1 MTQSHAPS
9 DAAPGAHPPPPSS
22 RATLLDMQGIDI
34 SFGGVPALRGANL
47 SVAAGE
53 VHALIGQNGA
63 GKSTMIKILTGAYR
77 RSGGSVRF
85 EGREI
90 DFRTPKEARE
100 AGISTIYQE
109 INLVPFRSVAEN
121 IFLGREPRRFGLIDW
136 REVQRRASALLESFG
151 LQIDVKKPA
160 GSYSTAIQQMVALAR
175 AVSSDAKMVIM
186 DESTSSLDERE
197 VELLFTVVR
206 KLRDDGR
213 AVIFVSHRLD
223 ELYALC
229 DRVTV
234 MRDGQTVAQ
243 SAMKDIDKRQLVTT
257 MLGRTLAAVVQ
268 DDSTA
273 REANLARRGDKA
285 ISARN
290 LSAHPKVSDV
300 SLDVHAGEAVG
311 LAGLLGSGR
320 TETMRLLFGADPA
333 ERGTLSINGKD
344 VALKSPQDA
353 IARGLAYLTEDRKA
367 EGIVPDLSVRDN
379 LTLVCLRTLSKHGIV
394 DVKQQQAIVDRFIAS
409 LGIKLRSPDQPIRE
423 LSGGNQQKVLLAR
436 WLAAQPSLLL
446 LDEPTRGIDVGAK
459 ADVAKI
465 VRELRDE
472 GMAVLLSASEL
483 EELTA
488 VADRAVVIRD
498 GRTVAELDGA
508 QMSESA
514 IMDAIAY
521 GSAGT
526 SQLVE
531 AAQSAHID
539 DALEGDRHGS

>member
-1 MTQSHAPS
+1 MTQADAHSNAQQSSARAP
-9 DAAPGAHPPPPSS
+9 
-22 RATLLDMQGIDI
+22 LLDMQGIDI
-34 SFGGVPALRGANL
+34 SFGGVPALRGATL
-47 SVAAGE
+47 TVAAGE

-151 LQIDVKKPA
+151 LQIDVRKPA

-197 VELLFTVVR
+197 VELLFSVVR

-243 SAMKDIDKRQLVTT
+243 STMKDIDKRQLVTT

-268 DDSTA
+268 DDSAA

-285 ISARN
+285 ISAHH
-290 LSAHPKVSDV
+290 LAAHPKVSDV

-333 ERGTLSINGKD
+333 ERGALSINGET
-344 VALKSPQDA
+344 VALKSPRDA

-379 LTLVCLRTLSKHGIV
+379 LTLVCLRTLSKHGVV
-394 DVKQQQAIVDRFIAS
+394 DVKKQQAIVERFIAS

-508 QMSESA
+508 HMSESA
-514 IMDAIAY
+514 IMDAIAW

-531 AAQSAHID
+531 AAQSAHIG
-539 DALEGDRHGS
+539 DAPEGGRHGS

>member
-1 MTQSHAPS
+1 MSGQHV
-9 DAAPGAHPPPPSS
+9 
-22 RATLLDMQGIDI
+22 GIG
-34 SFGGVPALRGANL
+34 FGGVPALRSANL

-77 RSGGSVRF
+77 RGSGSVRF
-85 EGREI
+85 EGREV
-90 DFRTPKEARE
+90 DFRTPKQARE

-109 INLVPFRSVAEN
+109 INLVAFRSVAEN

-136 REVQRRASALLESFG
+136 RAVQQRAAALLESFG
-151 LQIDVKKPA
+151 LQIDVKKPV
-160 GSYSTAIQQMVALAR
+160 GRYSTAIQQMVALAR

-206 KLRDDGR
+206 KLRDDCR

-243 SAMKDIDKRQLVTT
+243 STMAEMDKLQLVTT
-257 MLGRTLAAVVQ
+257 MLGRTLA
-268 DDSTA
+268 
-273 REANLARRGDKA
+273 K
-285 ISARN
+285 
-290 LSAHPKVSDV
+290 
-300 SLDVHAGEAVG
+300 
-311 LAGLLGSGR
+311 
-320 TETMRLLFGADPA
+320 
-333 ERGTLSINGKD
+333 NG
-344 VALKSPQDA
+344 V
-353 IARGLAYLTEDRKA
+353 
-367 EGIVPDLSVRDN
+367 
-379 LTLVCLRTLSKHGIV
+379 V
-394 DVKQQQAIVDRFIAS
+394 DVKKQQAIVDRFIAS
-409 LGIKLRSPDQPIRE
+409 LGIKLRSADQPIRE

-436 WLAAQPSLLL
+436 WLAAEPWLLL

-465 VRELRDE
+465 VRELRDA
-472 GMAVLLSASEL
+472 GLAVLLSASEL
-483 EELTA
+483 EEPTA

-498 GRTVAELDGA
+498 GRTVAELNGA
-508 QMSESA
+508 DMSETA

-521 GSAGT
+521 GSEGQ
-526 SQLVE
+526 SQLIE
-531 AAQSAHID
+531 AAQTAHIE
-539 DALEGDRHGS
+539 DALEGDRHGA

>member
-1 MTQSHAPS
+1 MTHADTATQTAGSRP
-9 DAAPGAHPPPPSS
+9 ARPP
-22 RATLLDMQGIDI
+22 LLEMQDIEI
-34 SFGGVPALRGANL
+34 SFGGVPALRGAHL
-47 SVAAGE
+47 SVVAGE

-77 RSGGSVRF
+77 RSGGAVRF

-136 REVQRRASALLESFG
+136 RAVQQRAAALLESFG

-160 GSYSTAIQQMVALAR
+160 GGYSTAIQQMVALAR

-197 VELLFTVVR
+197 VELLFNVVR

-243 SAMKDIDKRQLVTT
+243 SAMAGMDRLQLVTT

-268 DDSTA
+268 DDTAA
-273 REANLARRGDKA
+273 REANLARRGA
-285 ISARN
+285 RTLSAQH
-290 LSAHPKVSDV
+290 LAAHPKVNDV

-333 ERGTLSINGKD
+333 AEGTVEIDGKP

-367 EGIVPDLSVRDN
+367 EGIVPELSVRDN

-394 DVKQQQAIVDRFIAS
+394 DVKRQQAIVERFIAS

-423 LSGGNQQKVLLAR
+423 LSGGNQQKVMLAR
-436 WLAAQPSLLL
+436 WLATQPKLLL

-465 VRELRDE
+465 VRELRDS
-472 GMAVLLSASEL
+472 GLAVLLSASEL

-498 GRTVAELDGA
+498 GRTVAKLDGA
-508 QMSESA
+508 DMSEAS

-521 GSAGT
+521 GSDGP

-531 AAQSAHID
+531 AVSAAHID
-539 DALEGDRHGS
+539 DAVEGDRHGS

>member
-1 MTQSHAPS
+1 
-9 DAAPGAHPPPPSS
+9 
-22 RATLLDMQGIDI
+22 MQGIDI

-136 REVQRRASALLESFG
+136 REIQRRAFALLESFG

-268 DDSTA
+268 DDSAA

-320 TETMRLLFGADPA
+320 TETMRLLFGADPVG
-333 ERGTLSINGKD
+333 RGTLSINGKD

-539 DALEGDRHGS
+539 DALEDDRHG

>member
-1 MTQSHAPS
+1 MTQFHAPS
-9 DAAPGAHPPPPSS
+9 DAAPGAQPPSPSS

-77 RSGGSVRF
+77 RSGGTVRF

-268 DDSTA
+268 DDSAA

-290 LSAHPKVSDV
+290 LSSHPKVSDV

-333 ERGTLSINGKD
+333 ERGTVSINGKD

-367 EGIVPDLSVRDN
+367 EGIVPELSVRDN

-394 DVKQQQAIVDRFIAS
+394 DVKKQQAIVDRFIAS

-465 VRELRDE
+465 VRELRDQ

>member
-1 MTQSHAPS
+1 MPNAP
-9 DAAPGAHPPPPSS
+9 
-22 RATLLDMQGIDI
+22 LLDMQDIDI
-34 SFGGVPALRGANL
+34 AFGGTPALKRARL
-47 SVAAGE
+47 TVAAGE

-63 GKSTMIKILTGAYR
+63 GKSTLIKILTGAYR
-77 RSGGSVRF
+77 KTAGTIRF
-85 EGREI
+85 DGRET

-136 REVQRRASALLESFG
+136 KTVQRRAHELLESFG
-151 LQIDVKKPA
+151 LHIDVKKPVRE
-160 GSYSTAIQQMVALAR
+160 YSTAIQQMVALAR

-206 KLRDDGR
+206 RLRDDGR

-234 MRDGQTVAQ
+234 MRDGQTVAESSMQ
-243 SAMKDIDKRQLVTT
+243 EMDKLKLVTT
-257 MLGRTLAAVVQ
+257 MLGRTLAAVVHE
-268 DDSTA
+268 DDA
-273 REANLARRGDKA
+273 VKEANLAKRGA
-285 ISARN
+285 VALRAQG
-290 LSAHPKVSDV
+290 LSAGAKVTDV
-300 SLDVHAGEAVG
+300 TLDVHAGEAVG

-320 TETMRLLFGADPA
+320 TETMRLLFGADRPSN
-333 ERGTLSINGKD
+333 GTLAVDGAE
-344 VALKSPQDA
+344 VAFKSPKDA
-353 IARGLAYLTEDRKA
+353 IARGIAYLTEDRKA
-367 EGIVPDLSVRDN
+367 EGIVPELSVRDN
-379 LTLVCLRTLSKHGIV
+379 LTLVCLPALTRRGVIDVAKQREIV
-394 DVKQQQAIVDRFIAS
+394 DGFITS

-436 WLAAQPSLLL
+436 WLATNPRLLL

-465 VRELRDE
+465 VRELRDA
-472 GMAVLLSASEL
+472 GLAVLLSASEL

-498 GRTVAELDGA
+498 GETVAQLDGA
-508 QMSESA
+508 QMTETS

-521 GSAGT
+521 GTGEESTLA
-526 SQLVE
+526 S
-531 AAQSAHID
+531 AAQGTES
-539 DALEGDRHGS
+539 

>member
-1 MTQSHAPS
+1 MAQTP
-9 DAAPGAHPPPPSS
+9 
-22 RATLLDMQGIDI
+22 LLDMQDIDI
-34 SFGGVPALRGANL
+34 AFGGVAALKHARL
-47 SVAAGE
+47 TVAAGE

-63 GKSTMIKILTGAYR
+63 GKSTLIKILTGAYR
-77 RSGGSVRF
+77 KSAGTIRF
-85 EGREI
+85 DGREV
-90 DFRTPKEARE
+90 DFRTPKDARE

-136 REVQRRASALLESFG
+136 KKVQQRAAELLESFG
-151 LQIDVKKPA
+151 LRIDVKKPVREF
-160 GSYSTAIQQMVALAR
+160 STAIQQMIALAR
-175 AVSSDAKMVIM
+175 AVSSDAKLVIM

-197 VELLFTVVR
+197 VELLFNVVR
-206 KLRDDGR
+206 RLRDDGR

-234 MRDGQTVAQ
+234 MRDGQTVAE
-243 SAMKDIDKRQLVTT
+243 STMHEMDKLKLVTT
-257 MLGRTLAAVVQ
+257 MLGRTLAAVVHE
-268 DDSTA
+268 DSA
-273 REANLARRGDKA
+273 VKEANLAKRGPVA
-285 ISARN
+285 
-290 LSAHPKVSDV
+290 LSAQGLAAGAKVTDV

-320 TETMRLLFGADPA
+320 TETMRLLFGADRPA
-333 ERGTLSINGKD
+333 KGTLGINGEQ
-344 VALKSPQDA
+344 AAFRSPKDA
-353 IARGLAYLTEDRKA
+353 IARGIAYLTEDRKA
-367 EGIVPDLSVRDN
+367 EGIVPELSVRDN
-379 LTLVCLRTLSKHGIV
+379 LTLVCLPALTKRGVVDVAKQREIV
-394 DVKQQQAIVDRFIAS
+394 DGFIES

-436 WLAAQPSLLL
+436 WLATNPRLLL

-465 VRELRDE
+465 VRELRDA
-472 GMAVLLSASEL
+472 GLAVLLSASEL

-498 GRTVAELDGA
+498 GETVAQLDGA
-508 QMSESA
+508 QMTEAS

-521 GSAGT
+521 GAGAEST
-526 SQLVE
+526 LAEAVE
-531 AAQSAHID
+531 EAKH
-539 DALEGDRHGS
+539 DR

>member
-1 MTQSHAPS
+1 MKPPALSADKS
-9 DAAPGAHPPPPSS
+9 DPSS
-22 RATLLDMQGIDI
+22 RPLLTMHDIDI
-34 SFGGVPALRGANL
+34 TFGGVAALRHARL

-63 GKSTMIKILTGAYR
+63 GKSTLIKILTGAYR
-77 RSGGSVRF
+77 RTAGTIHF
-85 EGREI
+85 DGREV

-121 IFLGREPRRFGLIDW
+121 IFLGREPRRFGMIDW
-136 REVQRRASALLESFG
+136 KSVRAKARELLDSFG
-151 LQIDVKKPA
+151 LQIDVEKPVRDH
-160 GSYSTAIQQMVALAR
+160 STAIQQMVALAR

-197 VELLFTVVR
+197 VELLFNVVR
-206 KLRDDGR
+206 RLRDDGR

-234 MRDGQTVAQ
+234 MRDGQTVAE
-243 SAMKDIDKRQLVTT
+243 SALAGMDKLQLVTT
-257 MLGRTLAAVVQ
+257 MLGRSLAAVVHE
-268 DDSTA
+268 DSA
-273 REANLARRGDKA
+273 VKEANLAKRGGVALAAKA
-285 ISARN
+285 LASGT
-290 LSAHPKVSDV
+290 KVTGV

-320 TETMRLLFGADPA
+320 TETMRLIFGADRP
-333 ERGTLSINGKD
+333 ERGSLTIGGQP
-344 VALKSPQDA
+344 VTLKSPQDA
-353 IARGLAYLTEDRKA
+353 IARGVAYLTEDRKA
-367 EGIVPDLSVRDN
+367 EGIVPELSVRDN
-379 LTLVCLRTLSKHGIV
+379 LTLVCLRTLTKHGVV
-394 DVKQQQAIVDRFIAS
+394 DVAKQREIVERFIES

-436 WLAAQPSLLL
+436 WLATNPKLLL

-465 VRELRDE
+465 VRELRDS
-472 GMAVLLSASEL
+472 GLAVLLSASEL

-498 GRTVAELDGA
+498 GETVAELDGA
-508 QMSESA
+508 RMSEAS

-521 GSAGT
+521 GSGEQSTLAQAVSESEGT
-526 SQLVE
+526 Q
-531 AAQSAHID
+531 
-539 DALEGDRHGS
+539 G

>member
-1 MTQSHAPS
+1 VTQSHALS
-9 DAAPGAHPPPPSS
+9 DAKPGDTPPDS
-22 RATLLDMQGIDI
+22 RAPLLDMQGIDI

-197 VELLFTVVR
+197 VELLFSVVR

-268 DDSTA
+268 DDSAA

-290 LSAHPKVSDV
+290 LAAHPKVSDV

-333 ERGTLSINGKD
+333 EKGALSINGEQ

-379 LTLVCLRTLSKHGIV
+379 LTLVCLRTLSKHGVV
-394 DVKQQQAIVDRFIAS
+394 DVKKQQAIVERFIAS

-446 LDEPTRGIDVGAK
+446 LDEPMRGIDVGAK

-514 IMDAIAY
+514 IMDAIAW

-526 SQLVE
+526 SQLAE
-531 AAQSAHID
+531 AAQSAHFD
-539 DALEGDRHGS
+539 DAQEGERHGS

>member
-1 MTQSHAPS
+1 MTASVSQTPQSRDTAP
-9 DAAPGAHPPPPSS
+9 AP
-22 RATLLDMQGIDI
+22 LLDMQDIQI
-34 SFGGVPALRGANL
+34 SFGGVPALHSAQL

-77 RSGGSVRF
+77 RAGGSVRF

-136 REVQRRASALLESFG
+136 RTVQQRAAALLESFG

-175 AVSSDAKMVIM
+175 AVSADAKMVIM

-197 VELLFTVVR
+197 VELLFSVVR

-243 SAMKDIDKRQLVTT
+243 STMADMDKRQLVTT
-257 MLGRTLAAVVQ
+257 MLGRTLAAVV
-268 DDSTA
+268 DDDTTA
-273 REANLARRGDKA
+273 RDTHLAQRGKQA
-285 ISARN
+285 IAVQGIGSRPLVN
-290 LSAHPKVSDV
+290 DV
-300 SLDVHAGEAVG
+300 SLAVHRGEAVG

-320 TETMRLLFGADPA
+320 TETMRLMFGADPL
-333 ERGTLSINGKD
+333 ERGSVSIDGKT

-353 IARGLAYLTEDRKA
+353 IARGLAYLTEDRKGD
-367 EGIVPDLSVRDN
+367 GIVPELSVRDN
-379 LTLVCLRTLSKHGIV
+379 LTLVCLRTLAQHGIV
-394 DVKQQQAIVDRFIAS
+394 DRKQQQAIVERFVAS

-436 WLAAQPSLLL
+436 WLAAEPTLLL

-465 VRELRDE
+465 VRELRDA
-472 GMAVLLSASEL
+472 GLAVLLSASEL

-498 GRTVAELDGA
+498 GRTVAQLDGA
-508 QMSESA
+508 AMSETA
-514 IMDAIAY
+514 IMDAIAW
-521 GSAGT
+521 GSDGHSA
-526 SQLVE
+526 LAE
-531 AAQSAHID
+531 AAVAVDTTAQVAQK
-539 DALEGDRHGS
+539 EGNRHGS

>member
-1 MTQSHAPS
+1 MTQSGNPT
-9 DAAPGAHPPPPSS
+9 PPSPS
-22 RATLLDMQGIDI
+22 AARSPLLEMRDIQI
-34 SFGGVPALRGANL
+34 SFGGVPALRNANL

-77 RSGGSVRF
+77 RGGGTVIF

-90 DFRTPKEARE
+90 DFRKPKEARE

-136 REVQRRASALLESFG
+136 RAVQQRAAALLESFG
-151 LQIDVKKPA
+151 LQIDVKKPVHT
-160 GSYSTAIQQMVALAR
+160 YSTAIQQMVALAR

-243 SAMKDIDKRQLVTT
+243 STMAEMDKLQLVTT

-273 REANLARRGDKA
+273 REANLARRGA
-285 ISARN
+285 QVVAAHN
-290 LSAHPKVSDV
+290 LGAHPKVSDV
-300 SLDVHAGEAVG
+300 SLEVHAGEAVG

-320 TETMRLLFGADPA
+320 TETMRLMFGAEPL
-333 ERGTLSINGKD
+333 EPGKLSVGRET
-344 VALKSPQDA
+344 VALK
-353 IARGLAYLTEDRKA
+353 
-367 EGIVPDLSVRDN
+367 
-379 LTLVCLRTLSKHGIV
+379 
-394 DVKQQQAIVDRFIAS
+394 
-409 LGIKLRSPDQPIRE
+409 
-423 LSGGNQQKVLLAR
+423 
-436 WLAAQPSLLL
+436 
-446 LDEPTRGIDVGAK
+446 
-459 ADVAKI
+459 
-465 VRELRDE
+465 
-472 GMAVLLSASEL
+472 
-483 EELTA
+483 
-488 VADRAVVIRD
+488 
-498 GRTVAELDGA
+498 
-508 QMSESA
+508 
-514 IMDAIAY
+514 
-521 GSAGT
+521 
-526 SQLVE
+526 
-531 AAQSAHID
+531 
-539 DALEGDRHGS
+539 

>member
-1 MTQSHAPS
+1 
-9 DAAPGAHPPPPSS
+9 
-22 RATLLDMQGIDI
+22 MQDIQI
-34 SFGGVPALRGANL
+34 SFGGVPALRSAQL

-77 RSGGSVRF
+77 RSGGTVRF

-136 REVQRRASALLESFG
+136 RAVQQRAAALLESFG
-151 LQIDVKKPA
+151 LQIDVKKPV
-160 GSYSTAIQQMVALAR
+160 GSHSTAIQQMVALAR
-175 AVSSDAKMVIM
+175 AVSTDAKMVIM

-197 VELLFTVVR
+197 VELLFNVVR

-243 SAMKDIDKRQLVTT
+243 SAMADMGKLQLVTT

-268 DDSTA
+268 DDTAA
-273 REANLARRGDKA
+273 REANLARRGA
-285 ISARN
+285 QTLSAKN
-290 LSAHPKVSDV
+290 LAAHPKVNDV

-333 ERGTLSINGKD
+333 TRGVLEIDGKT

-353 IARGLAYLTEDRKA
+353 IARGLAYLTEDRKL
-367 EGIVPDLSVRDN
+367 EGIVPELSVRDN

-394 DVKQQQAIVDRFIAS
+394 DVKKQQEIVDQFIAS

-436 WLAAQPSLLL
+436 WLATQPRVLL

-465 VRELRDE
+465 VRELRDA
-472 GMAVLLSASEL
+472 GLAVLMSASEL

-498 GRTVAELDGA
+498 GRTVAELNGGEMNEA
-508 QMSESA
+508 S

-521 GSAGT
+521 GSDGT
-526 SQLVE
+526 SQLSEAVGAAHVE
-531 AAQSAHID
+531 
-539 DALEGDRHGS
+539 DAVEGPRHGA

>member
-1 MTQSHAPS
+1 MAQTP
-9 DAAPGAHPPPPSS
+9 
-22 RATLLDMQGIDI
+22 LLDMQDIDI
-34 SFGGVPALRGANL
+34 AFGGVAALKRARL

-63 GKSTMIKILTGAYR
+63 GKSTLIKILTGAYR
-77 RSGGSVRF
+77 KSAGTIRF
-85 EGREI
+85 DGREV
-90 DFRTPKEARE
+90 DFRTPKDARE

-121 IFLGREPRRFGLIDW
+121 IFLGREPRRLGLIDW
-136 REVQRRASALLESFG
+136 KTVQRRAAELLESFG
-151 LQIDVKKPA
+151 LRIDVKKPVRE
-160 GSYSTAIQQMVALAR
+160 YSTAIQQMVALAR
-175 AVSSDAKMVIM
+175 AVSSDAKLVIM

-206 KLRDDGR
+206 RLRDDGR

-234 MRDGQTVAQ
+234 MRDGQTVAENSMQ
-243 SAMKDIDKRQLVTT
+243 EMDKLKLVTT
-257 MLGRTLAAVVQ
+257 MLGRTLAAVVHE
-268 DDSTA
+268 DSA
-273 REANLARRGDKA
+273 VKEANLAKRGPVA
-285 ISARN
+285 
-290 LSAHPKVSDV
+290 LSAQGLAAGTKVTDV

-320 TETMRLLFGADPA
+320 TETMRLLFGADRPA
-333 ERGTLSINGKD
+333 KG
-344 VALKSPQDA
+344 ALAVGGENAAFKSPKDA
-353 IARGLAYLTEDRKA
+353 IARGIAYLTEDRKA
-367 EGIVPDLSVRDN
+367 EGIVPELSVRDN
-379 LTLVCLRTLSKHGIV
+379 LTLVCLPALTKRGVVDIAKQREIV
-394 DVKQQQAIVDRFIAS
+394 DGFVES

-436 WLAAQPSLLL
+436 WLATHPRLLL

-465 VRELRDE
+465 VRELRDA
-472 GMAVLLSASEL
+472 GLAVLLSASEL

-498 GRTVAELDGA
+498 GKTVAQLDGA
-508 QMSESA
+508 QMNEAS

-521 GSAGT
+521 GAGAEST
-526 SQLVE
+526 LAEAVE
-531 AAQSAHID
+531 EAKH
-539 DALEGDRHGS
+539 DR

>member
-1 MTQSHAPS
+1 
-9 DAAPGAHPPPPSS
+9 
-22 RATLLDMQGIDI
+22 MQDIQI

-77 RSGGSVRF
+77 RTGGSVRF

-90 DFRTPKEARE
+90 DFRSPKAARE

-136 REVQRRASALLESFG
+136 RTVQRRAAELLESFG
-151 LQIDVKKPA
+151 LQVDVKKPA

-175 AVSSDAKMVIM
+175 AVSADAKMVIM

-243 SAMKDIDKRQLVTT
+243 STMANMDKRQLVTT
-257 MLGRTLAAVVQ
+257 MLGRTLAAVVEG
-268 DDSTA
+268 DTA
-273 REANLARRGDKA
+273 EREVHLARRGEAA
-285 ISARN
+285 ISVRKVGARPLVN
-290 LSAHPKVSDV
+290 DV
-300 SLDVHAGEAVG
+300 SLDVHRGEAVG

-320 TETMRLLFGADPA
+320 TETMRLMFGADPL
-333 ERGTLSINGKD
+333 ERGTVEIGGET

-353 IARGLAYLTEDRKA
+353 IARGLAYLTEDRKGD
-367 EGIVPDLSVRDN
+367 GIVPELSVRDN
-379 LTLVCLRTLSKHGIV
+379 LTLVCLRTLAKHGIV
-394 DVKQQQAIVDRFIAS
+394 DRKQQQAIVERFVAS

-436 WLAAQPSLLL
+436 WLAAQPTLLL

-465 VRELRDE
+465 VRDLRDA
-472 GMAVLLSASEL
+472 GLAVLLSASEL

-498 GRTVAELDGA
+498 GRTVAELNGA
-508 QMSESA
+508 AMSETA
-514 IMDAIAY
+514 IMDAIAW
-521 GSAGT
+521 GSEG
-526 SQLVE
+526 
-531 AAQSAHID
+531 QSALAEAV
-539 DALEGDRHGS
+539 DAAHPEDSRHGS

>member
-1 MTQSHAPS
+1 MTQSGSPT
-9 DAAPGAHPPPPSS
+9 PPSPS
-22 RATLLDMQGIDI
+22 AGRSPLLEMQDIQI
-34 SFGGVPALRGANL
+34 SFGGVPALRNANL

-77 RSGGSVRF
+77 RGGGTVRF

-121 IFLGREPRRFGLIDW
+121 IFLGREPRRYGLIDW
-136 REVQRRASALLESFG
+136 RAVQQRAAALLESFG
-151 LQIDVKKPA
+151 LQIDVKKPVR
-160 GSYSTAIQQMVALAR
+160 SYSTAIQQMVALAR

-243 SAMKDIDKRQLVTT
+243 STMAEMDKLQLVTT

-268 DDSTA
+268 EDAAA
-273 REANLARRGDKA
+273 REANLARRGA
-285 ISARN
+285 QVMAAHN
-290 LSAHPKVSDV
+290 LSAHPKVTDV
-300 SLDVHAGEAVG
+300 SLEVHAGEAVG

-320 TETMRLLFGADPA
+320 TETMRLMFGADPL
-333 ERGTLSINGKD
+333 EQGTLAVGGET
-344 VALKSPQDA
+344 VTLKSPQDA
-353 IARGLAYLTEDRKA
+353 IARGLAYLTEDRKGD
-367 EGIVPDLSVRDN
+367 GIVPELSVRDN
-379 LTLVCLRTLSKHGIV
+379 LTLVCLRTLAKHGVV
-394 DVKQQQAIVDRFIAS
+394 DVKKQQAIVDRFIAS

-423 LSGGNQQKVLLAR
+423 LSGGNQQKVVIGR
-436 WLAAQPSLLL
+436 WLARDCQVLLF
-446 LDEPTRGIDVGAK
+446 DEPTRGIDVGAK
-459 ADVAKI
+459 FDIYGLMGALAREGRALVVVSSDL
-465 VRELRDE
+465 REL
-472 GMAVLLSASEL
+472 MLIC
-483 EELTA
+483 
-488 VADRAVVIRD
+488 DRIGV
-498 GRTVAELDGA
+498 
-508 QMSESA
+508 M
-514 IMDAIAY
+514 
-521 GSAGT
+521 SAGRMT
-526 SQLVE
+526 GMFERASWTQ
-531 AAQSAHID
+531 
-539 DALEGDRHGS
+539 DALLAAAFAGYRARETLLNPASVNESGGVS

>member
-1 MTQSHAPS
+1 MTASASQA
-9 DAAPGAHPPPPSS
+9 PPSPDPLRS
-22 RATLLDMQGIDI
+22 PLLDMQDIQI

-77 RSGGSVRF
+77 RTGGSVRF

-90 DFRTPKEARE
+90 DFRSPKAARE

-136 REVQRRASALLESFG
+136 RTVQRRAAELLESFG
-151 LQIDVKKPA
+151 LQVDVKKPA

-175 AVSSDAKMVIM
+175 AVSADAKMVIM

-243 SAMKDIDKRQLVTT
+243 STMADMDKRQLVTT
-257 MLGRTLAAVVQ
+257 MLGRTLAAVVEG
-268 DDSTA
+268 DTA
-273 REANLARRGDKA
+273 EREVHLARRGEAA
-285 ISARN
+285 ISVRKVGARPLVN
-290 LSAHPKVSDV
+290 DV
-300 SLDVHAGEAVG
+300 SLDVHRGEAVG

-320 TETMRLLFGADPA
+320 TETMRLMFGADPL
-333 ERGTLSINGKD
+333 ERGTVEIGGET

-353 IARGLAYLTEDRKA
+353 IARGLAYLTEDRKGD
-367 EGIVPDLSVRDN
+367 GIVPELSVRDN
-379 LTLVCLRTLSKHGIV
+379 LTLVCLRTLAKHGIV
-394 DVKQQQAIVDRFIAS
+394 DRKQQQAIVERFVAS

-436 WLAAQPSLLL
+436 WLAAQPTLLL

-465 VRELRDE
+465 VRDLRDA
-472 GMAVLLSASEL
+472 GLAVLLSASEL

-498 GRTVAELDGA
+498 GRTVAELNGA
-508 QMSESA
+508 AMSETA
-514 IMDAIAY
+514 IMDAIAW
-521 GSAGT
+521 GSEG
-526 SQLVE
+526 
-531 AAQSAHID
+531 QSALAEAV
-539 DALEGDRHGS
+539 DAAHPEDSRHGS

>member
-1 MTQSHAPS
+1 
-9 DAAPGAHPPPPSS
+9 
-22 RATLLDMQGIDI
+22 MQGIDI

-136 REVQRRASALLESFG
+136 REIQRRAFALLESFG

-268 DDSTA
+268 DDSAA

-320 TETMRLLFGADPA
+320 TETMRLLFGADPVG
-333 ERGTLSINGKD
+333 RGTLSINGKD

-531 AAQSAHID
+531 AAQSAQID
-539 DALEGDRHGS
+539 DALEDDRHG

>member
-1 MTQSHAPS
+1 
-9 DAAPGAHPPPPSS
+9 
-22 RATLLDMQGIDI
+22 MQDIQI

-77 RSGGSVRF
+77 RTGGSVRF

-90 DFRTPKEARE
+90 DFRSPKAARE

-136 REVQRRASALLESFG
+136 RTVQRRAADLLESFG
-151 LQIDVKKPA
+151 LQVDVKKPA

-175 AVSSDAKMVIM
+175 AVSADAKMVIM

-243 SAMKDIDKRQLVTT
+243 STMAEMDKRQLVTT
-257 MLGRTLAAVVQ
+257 MLGRTLAAVVEG
-268 DDSTA
+268 DTA
-273 REANLARRGDKA
+273 EREVHLARRGEAA
-285 ISARN
+285 ITVRKVGARPLVN
-290 LSAHPKVSDV
+290 DV
-300 SLDVHAGEAVG
+300 SLAVHRGEAVG

-320 TETMRLLFGADPA
+320 TETMRLMFGADPL
-333 ERGTLSINGKD
+333 ERGTVEIGGET

-353 IARGLAYLTEDRKA
+353 IARGLAYLTEDRKGD
-367 EGIVPDLSVRDN
+367 GIVPELSVRDN
-379 LTLVCLRTLSKHGIV
+379 LTLVCLRTLTKHGIV
-394 DVKQQQAIVDRFIAS
+394 DRKQQQAIVERFVAS
-409 LGIKLRSPDQPIRE
+409 LGIKLRNPDQPIRE

-436 WLAAQPSLLL
+436 WLAAQPTLLL

-465 VRELRDE
+465 VRELRDA
-472 GMAVLLSASEL
+472 GLAVLLSASEL

-508 QMSESA
+508 AMSETA
-514 IMDAIAY
+514 IMDAIAW
-521 GSAGT
+521 GSEGQ
-526 SQLVE
+526 SQLAE
-531 AAQSAHID
+531 AAHAAQQED
-539 DALEGDRHGS
+539 GRHGS

>member
-1 MTQSHAPS
+1 MTESGKETPHSPLTRS
-9 DAAPGAHPPPPSS
+9 P
-22 RATLLDMQGIDI
+22 LLEMQDIGI

-77 RSGGSVRF
+77 RGSGSVRF
-85 EGREI
+85 EGREV
-90 DFRTPKEARE
+90 DFRTPKQARE

-136 REVQRRASALLESFG
+136 RTVQQRAAALLDSFG
-151 LQIDVKKPA
+151 LQLDVKKPV
-160 GSYSTAIQQMVALAR
+160 GRYSTAIQQMVALAR

-243 SAMKDIDKRQLVTT
+243 STMAEMDKLQLVTT
-257 MLGRTLAAVVQ
+257 MLGRSLAAVVQ
-268 DDSTA
+268 DDTAA
-273 REANLARRGDKA
+273 REANLAKRGEQVIGA
-285 ISARN
+285 AQ
-290 LSAHPKVSDV
+290 LGAPPKVNGV

-320 TETMRLLFGADPA
+320 TETMRLMFGADPLA
-333 ERGTLSINGKD
+333 QGSLAIGGET

-353 IARGLAYLTEDRKA
+353 IARGLAYLTEDRKG
-367 EGIVPDLSVRDN
+367 EGIVPELSVRDN
-379 LTLVCLRTLSKHGIV
+379 LTLVCLRTLAKNGIV
-394 DVKQQQAIVDRFIAS
+394 DVKKQQVIVDRFIAS
-409 LGIKLRSPDQPIRE
+409 LGIKLRSADQPIRE

-436 WLAAQPSLLL
+436 WLAAEPALLL

-465 VRELRDE
+465 VRELRDA
-472 GMAVLLSASEL
+472 GLAVLLSASEL

-498 GRTVAELDGA
+498 GRTVAELNGA
-508 QMSESA
+508 EMSETA

-521 GSAGT
+521 GSEG
-526 SQLVE
+526 
-531 AAQSAHID
+531 QSALAQAARAAHIE
-539 DALEGDRHGS
+539 DALEGDRHGA

>member
-1 MTQSHAPS
+1 MAQTP
-9 DAAPGAHPPPPSS
+9 
-22 RATLLDMQGIDI
+22 LLDMQDI
-34 SFGGVPALRGANL
+34 EIAFGGVAALKRARL
-47 SVAAGE
+47 TVAAGE

-63 GKSTMIKILTGAYR
+63 GKSTLIKILTGAYR
-77 RSGGSVRF
+77 KSGGTIRF
-85 EGREI
+85 DGREA

-100 AGISTIYQE
+100 SGISTIYQE

-136 REVQRRASALLESFG
+136 KTVQRRASDLLESFG
-151 LQIDVKKPA
+151 LHIDVRKPVRD
-160 GSYSTAIQQMVALAR
+160 YSTAIQQMVALAR

-206 KLRDDGR
+206 RLRDDGR

-234 MRDGQTVAQ
+234 MRDGQTVAESTMQ
-243 SAMKDIDKRQLVTT
+243 EMDKLRLVTT
-257 MLGRTLAAVVQ
+257 MLGRTLAAVVHE
-268 DDSTA
+268 DSA
-273 REANLARRGDKA
+273 VKQANLEKRGA
-285 ISARN
+285 VA
-290 LSAHPKVSDV
+290 LSAQSLAAGAKVANV

-320 TETMRLLFGADPA
+320 TETMRLLFGADRPSQ
-333 ERGTLSINGKD
+333 GTLAVGGDD
-344 VALKSPQDA
+344 VSFRSPKDA
-353 IARGLAYLTEDRKA
+353 IARGIAYLTEDRKA

-379 LTLVCLRTLSKHGIV
+379 LTLVCLPALTKRGIV
-394 DVKQQQAIVDRFIAS
+394 DVAKQREIVDGFIAS
-409 LGIKLRSPDQPIRE
+409 LGIKLRSPDQPVRE

-436 WLAAQPSLLL
+436 WLATHPRLLL

-465 VRELRDE
+465 VRQLRDA

-498 GRTVAELDGA
+498 GETVAQLDGA
-508 QMSESA
+508 QMTEAS

-521 GSAGT
+521 GSGEKSTLAQA
-526 SQLVE
+526 S
-531 AAQSAHID
+531 AAQGNEA
-539 DALEGDRHGS
+539 

>member
-1 MTQSHAPS
+1 MMKDRPE
-9 DAAPGAHPPPPSS
+9 
-22 RATLLDMQGIDI
+22 LLGMQDIDI
-34 SFGGVPALRGANL
+34 SFGGVAALQHARL
-47 SVAAGE
+47 SVTAGE

-63 GKSTMIKILTGAYR
+63 GKSTLIKILTGAYR
-77 RSGGSVRF
+77 RGGGTIRF
-85 EGREI
+85 DGREV
-90 DFRTPKEARE
+90 DFRSPKEARE

-109 INLVPFRSVAEN
+109 INLVPFRSIAEN
-121 IFLGREPRRFGLIDW
+121 IFLGREPRRLGIIDW
-136 REVQRRASALLESFG
+136 KSVHRRAQELLDSFG
-151 LQIDVKKPA
+151 LQIDVTKPVN
-160 GSYSTAIQQMVALAR
+160 GFSTAIQQMVALAR

-206 KLRDDGR
+206 RLRDDGR

-234 MRDGQTVAQ
+234 MRDGQTVAENTL
-243 SAMKDIDKRQLVTT
+243 AELDKLQLVTT
-257 MLGRTLAAVVQ
+257 MLGRSLSAVVLEE
-268 DDSTA
+268 SEVK
-273 REANLARRGDKA
+273 EANLAKRGA
-285 ISARN
+285 AV
-290 LSAHPKVSDV
+290 LSASGIAAGTKVRDV

-320 TETMRLLFGADPA
+320 TETMRLMFGADA
-333 ERGTLSINGKD
+333 LGSGALRVNGED
-344 VALKSPQDA
+344 TTLKSPRDA
-353 IARGLAYLTEDRKA
+353 ISRGIAYLTEDRKG
-367 EGIVPDLSVRDN
+367 EGIVPELSVRDN
-379 LTLVCLRTLSKHGIV
+379 LTLVCLRTLTKHAVV
-394 DVKQQQAIVDRFIAS
+394 DVAKQRAIVARFIDS

-436 WLAAQPSLLL
+436 WLATNPKLLL

-465 VRELRDE
+465 IRELRDS
-472 GMAVLLSASEL
+472 GLAVLMSASEL

-498 GRTVAELDGA
+498 GKTVAELDGA
-508 QMSESA
+508 KMSEAS

-521 GSAGT
+521 GGGESA
-526 SQLVE
+526 LAE
-531 AAQSAHID
+531 AA
-539 DALEGDRHGS
+539 DARAQTQEAKP

>member
-1 MTQSHAPS
+1 
-9 DAAPGAHPPPPSS
+9 
-22 RATLLDMQGIDI
+22 MQGIDI

-136 REVQRRASALLESFG
+136 REIQRRAFALLESFG

-268 DDSTA
+268 DDSAA

-320 TETMRLLFGADPA
+320 TETMRLLFGADPVG
-333 ERGTLSINGKD
+333 RGTLSIDGKD

-539 DALEGDRHGS
+539 DALEGDRHG

>member
-1 MTQSHAPS
+1 
-9 DAAPGAHPPPPSS
+9 
-22 RATLLDMQGIDI
+22 MQGIDI

-136 REVQRRASALLESFG
+136 REIQRRAFALLESFG

-243 SAMKDIDKRQLVTT
+243 SAMKNIDKRQLVTT

-268 DDSTA
+268 DDSAA

-320 TETMRLLFGADPA
+320 TETMRLLFGADPVG
-333 ERGTLSINGKD
+333 RGTLSINGKD

-539 DALEGDRHGS
+539 DALEGDRHG

>member
-1 MTQSHAPS
+1 MPNAP
-9 DAAPGAHPPPPSS
+9 
-22 RATLLDMQGIDI
+22 LLDMQDIDI
-34 SFGGVPALRGANL
+34 AFGGVPALKRARL
-47 SVAAGE
+47 TVTAGE

-63 GKSTMIKILTGAYR
+63 GKSTLIKILTGAYR
-77 RSGGSVRF
+77 KTAGTIRF
-85 EGREI
+85 DGRET

-136 REVQRRASALLESFG
+136 KTVQRRAHELLESFG
-151 LQIDVKKPA
+151 LHIDVKKPVRE
-160 GSYSTAIQQMVALAR
+160 YSTAIQQMVALAR

-206 KLRDDGR
+206 RLRDDGR

-234 MRDGQTVAQ
+234 MRDGQTVAESSMQ
-243 SAMKDIDKRQLVTT
+243 EMDKLKLVTT
-257 MLGRTLAAVVQ
+257 MLGRTLAAVVHE
-268 DDSTA
+268 DDTVK
-273 REANLARRGDKA
+273 EANLAKRGA
-285 ISARN
+285 VALRAQG
-290 LSAHPKVSDV
+290 LSAGAKVTDV
-300 SLDVHAGEAVG
+300 TLDVHAGEAVG

-320 TETMRLLFGADPA
+320 TETMRLLFGADRPSN
-333 ERGTLSINGKD
+333 GTLAVDGAEI
-344 VALKSPQDA
+344 AFKSPKDA
-353 IARGLAYLTEDRKA
+353 IARGIAYLTEDRKA
-367 EGIVPDLSVRDN
+367 EGIVPELSVRDN
-379 LTLVCLRTLSKHGIV
+379 LTLVCLPALTRRGVIDVAKQREIV
-394 DVKQQQAIVDRFIAS
+394 DGFITS

-436 WLAAQPSLLL
+436 WLATNPRLLL

-465 VRELRDE
+465 VRELRDA
-472 GMAVLLSASEL
+472 GLAVLLSASEL

-498 GRTVAELDGA
+498 GETVAQLDGA
-508 QMSESA
+508 QMTETS

-521 GSAGT
+521 GTGEESTLA
-526 SQLVE
+526 S
-531 AAQSAHID
+531 AAQGTES
-539 DALEGDRHGS
+539 

>member
-1 MTQSHAPS
+1 
-9 DAAPGAHPPPPSS
+9 
-22 RATLLDMQGIDI
+22 MQDIDI
-34 SFGGVPALRGANL
+34 AFGGVAALKRARL

-63 GKSTMIKILTGAYR
+63 GKSTLIKILTGAYR
-77 RSGGSVRF
+77 KSAGTIRF
-85 EGREI
+85 DGRTV
-90 DFRTPKEARE
+90 DFRTPKDARE

-136 REVQRRASALLESFG
+136 NTVQRRAAELLESFG
-151 LQIDVKKPA
+151 LRIDVRRPVREF
-160 GSYSTAIQQMVALAR
+160 STAIQQMIALAR
-175 AVSSDAKMVIM
+175 AVSSDAKLVIM

-206 KLRDDGR
+206 RLRDDGR

-234 MRDGQTVAQ
+234 MRDGQTVAESPMQ
-243 SAMKDIDKRQLVTT
+243 EMDKLRLVTT
-257 MLGRTLAAVVQ
+257 MLGRTLAAVVHE
-268 DDSTA
+268 DSA
-273 REANLARRGDKA
+273 VKEANLAKRGPVA
-285 ISARN
+285 
-290 LSAHPKVSDV
+290 LSAQGLAAGAKVTDV

-320 TETMRLLFGADPA
+320 TETMRLLFGADRPA
-333 ERGTLSINGKD
+333 KGTLEIGGAS
-344 VALKSPQDA
+344 AAFKSPKDA
-353 IARGLAYLTEDRKA
+353 IARGIAYLTEDRKA
-367 EGIVPDLSVRDN
+367 EGIVPELSVRDN
-379 LTLVCLRTLSKHGIV
+379 LTLVCLPALTKRGVV
-394 DVKQQQAIVDRFIAS
+394 DVAKQREIVDRFIES

-436 WLAAQPSLLL
+436 WLATHPRLLL

-459 ADVAKI
+459 ADVANI
-465 VRELRDE
+465 VRELRDA
-472 GMAVLLSASEL
+472 GLAVLLSASEL

-498 GRTVAELDGA
+498 GETVAQLDGA
-508 QMSESA
+508 QMSEAS

-521 GSAGT
+521 GAGEQSTLAEAVQSSA
-526 SQLVE
+526 
-531 AAQSAHID
+531 
-539 DALEGDRHGS
+539 RGSE

>member
-9 DAAPGAHPPPPSS
+9 DAAPGAHPPPSS
-22 RATLLDMQGIDI
+22 RAPLLDMQGIDI

-136 REVQRRASALLESFG
+136 REVQRRAFALLESFG

-243 SAMKDIDKRQLVTT
+243 SAMKNIDKRQLVTT

-268 DDSTA
+268 DDSAA

-320 TETMRLLFGADPA
+320 TETMRLLFGADPVG
-333 ERGTLSINGKD
+333 RGTLSINGKD

-394 DVKQQQAIVDRFIAS
+394 DMKQQQAIVDRFIAS

-539 DALEGDRHGS
+539 DALEGDRHG

>member
-1 MTQSHAPS
+1 MRGRLTMKVETNRRQKETQHMETPAQTARP
-9 DAAPGAHPPPPSS
+9 
-22 RATLLDMQGIDI
+22 LLDMQDIDI
-34 SFGGVPALRGANL
+34 SFGGVAALRHARL
-47 SVAAGE
+47 TVTAGE

-63 GKSTMIKILTGAYR
+63 GKSTLIKILTGAYR
-77 RSGGSVRF
+77 RTGGTIRF
-85 EGREI
+85 DGCEV

-121 IFLGREPRRFGLIDW
+121 IFLGREPRRFGMIDW
-136 REVQRRASALLESFG
+136 KSVRAKAKALLDSFG
-151 LQIDVKKPA
+151 LQIDVEKPVRD
-160 GSYSTAIQQMVALAR
+160 YSTAIQQMVALAR

-197 VELLFTVVR
+197 VELLFNVVR
-206 KLRDDGR
+206 RLRDDGR

-234 MRDGQTVAQ
+234 MRDGQTVAE
-243 SAMKDIDKRQLVTT
+243 SALEGMDKLQLVTT

-268 DDSTA
+268 EDSA
-273 REANLARRGDKA
+273 VKEANLAKRGGVA
-285 ISARN
+285 
-290 LSAHPKVSDV
+290 LSAEGLASGAKVTNV
-300 SLDVHAGEAVG
+300 TLDVHAGEAVG

-320 TETMRLLFGADPA
+320 TETMRLLFGADRPQ
-333 ERGTLSINGKD
+333 RGTLTIDGKP

-353 IARGLAYLTEDRKA
+353 IARGIAYLTEDRKA
-367 EGIVPDLSVRDN
+367 EGIVPELSVRDN
-379 LTLVCLRTLSKHGIV
+379 LTLVCLRTLTKNGVV
-394 DVKQQQAIVDRFIAS
+394 DVAKQREIVDRFIES

-436 WLAAQPSLLL
+436 WLATDPKLLL

-465 VRELRDE
+465 VRELRDS
-472 GMAVLLSASEL
+472 GLAVLLSASEL

-498 GRTVAELDGA
+498 GETVAELDGA
-508 QMSESA
+508 RMNEAS

-521 GSAGT
+521 GSGEQST
-526 SQLVE
+526 L
-531 AAQSAHID
+531 AQAVTES
-539 DALEGDRHGS
+539 EGNTP

>member
-1 MTQSHAPS
+1 MTHTGTGFQATGRE
-9 DAAPGAHPPPPSS
+9 PGQPP
-22 RATLLDMQGIDI
+22 LLEMQDIQI
-34 SFGGVPALRGANL
+34 SFGGVPALRSAQL

-77 RSGGSVRF
+77 RAGGTVRF

-136 REVQRRASALLESFG
+136 RAVQQRAAALLESFG

-160 GSYSTAIQQMVALAR
+160 GSYSTAIQQMVSLAR

-197 VELLFTVVR
+197 VELLFNVVR

-243 SAMKDIDKRQLVTT
+243 SAMADMDKLQLVTT

-268 DDSTA
+268 DDTAA
-273 REANLARRGDKA
+273 REANLARRGA
-285 ISARN
+285 QTLSAKN
-290 LSAHPKVSDV
+290 LAAHPKVNDV

-333 ERGTLSINGKD
+333 AHGALEIDGKP

-353 IARGLAYLTEDRKA
+353 IARGLAYLTEDRKL
-367 EGIVPDLSVRDN
+367 EGIVPELSVRDN

-394 DVKQQQAIVDRFIAS
+394 DVKKQQEIVDRFIAS

-436 WLAAQPSLLL
+436 WLATQPRVLL

-465 VRELRDE
+465 VRELRDF
-472 GMAVLLSASEL
+472 GLAVLMSASEL

-498 GRTVAELDGA
+498 GRTVAELNGGEMNEA
-508 QMSESA
+508 S

-521 GSAGT
+521 GSDGP
-526 SQLVE
+526 SQLAE
-531 AAQSAHID
+531 AVSAAHVD
-539 DALEGDRHGS
+539 DAAEGPGHGA

>member
-1 MTQSHAPS
+1 
-9 DAAPGAHPPPPSS
+9 
-22 RATLLDMQGIDI
+22 MQGIDI

-136 REVQRRASALLESFG
+136 RDVQRRAFALLESFG

-268 DDSTA
+268 DDSAA

-320 TETMRLLFGADPA
+320 TETMRLLFGADPVG
-333 ERGTLSINGKD
+333 RGTLSINGKD

-539 DALEGDRHGS
+539 DALEGDRHG

>member
-1 MTQSHAPS
+1 MAQTP
-9 DAAPGAHPPPPSS
+9 
-22 RATLLDMQGIDI
+22 LLDMQDIDI
-34 SFGGVPALRGANL
+34 AFGGVAALKRARL
-47 SVAAGE
+47 TVAAGE

-63 GKSTMIKILTGAYR
+63 GKSTLIKILTGAYR
-77 RSGGSVRF
+77 KTAGTIRF
-85 EGREI
+85 DGREV
-90 DFRTPKEARE
+90 DFRMPKDARA

-136 REVQRRASALLESFG
+136 KTVQQRASDLLESLG
-151 LQIDVKKPA
+151 LHIDVKKPVRE
-160 GSYSTAIQQMVALAR
+160 YSTAIQQMVALAR

-206 KLRDDGR
+206 RLRDDGR

-229 DRVTV
+229 DRVTI
-234 MRDGQTVAQ
+234 MRDGQTVAE
-243 SAMKDIDKRQLVTT
+243 STLREMDKLKLVTT
-257 MLGRTLAAVVQ
+257 MLGRTLAAVVHE
-268 DDSTA
+268 DSA
-273 REANLARRGDKA
+273 VKEANLAKRGPVA
-285 ISARN
+285 
-290 LSAHPKVSDV
+290 LSAQGLAAGAKVTDV

-320 TETMRLLFGADPA
+320 TETMRLLFGADRPA
-333 ERGTLSINGKD
+333 KGTLAVGGESANFR
-344 VALKSPQDA
+344 SPKDA
-353 IARGLAYLTEDRKA
+353 IARGVAYLTEDRKA
-367 EGIVPDLSVRDN
+367 EGIVPELSVRDN
-379 LTLVCLRTLSKHGIV
+379 LTLVCLPALTKRGVVDVAKQKEIV
-394 DVKQQQAIVDRFIAS
+394 DGFIES

-436 WLAAQPSLLL
+436 WLATHPRLLL

-465 VRELRDE
+465 VRELRDA
-472 GMAVLLSASEL
+472 GLAVLLSASEL

-498 GRTVAELDGA
+498 GETVAQLDGA
-508 QMSESA
+508 QMNEAS

-521 GSAGT
+521 GAGEQST
-526 SQLVE
+526 LIEAVE
-531 AAQSAHID
+531 STA
-539 DALEGDRHGS
+539 RGSE